1 MPRQQRV
8 TSWHKQQRHKLLH
21 ESMQAHVT
29 LLLVNWQLFATGALL
44 IVAYVHHSCHNGL
57 EIELQCLLQIVDS

>member
-1 MPRQQRV
+1 
-8 TSWHKQQRHKLLH
+8 
-21 ESMQAHVT
+21 MQAHVT

-44 IVAYVHHSCHNGL
+44 IVACHSCHNGL